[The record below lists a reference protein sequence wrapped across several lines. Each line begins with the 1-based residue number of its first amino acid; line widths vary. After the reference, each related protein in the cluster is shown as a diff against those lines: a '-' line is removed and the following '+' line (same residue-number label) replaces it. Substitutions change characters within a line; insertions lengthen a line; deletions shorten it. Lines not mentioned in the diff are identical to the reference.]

1 MIIRRSI
8 LEVCSAL
15 FAVAASASLAS
26 AADVVASASED
37 VVAPAPSLEAPLT
50 GLRAGDWLVRARVA
64 ALLPVDETST
74 VGLIGGR
81 IVTPEMV
88 IPDVLISYFLTDHIS
103 VEGQA
108 GVVRTRP
115 RIVDSAIGDLDI
127 GTIWSAAAAASVQYH
142 FLPEARFNPYV
153 GVGASYSHAFSIKP
167 GERVSDFDVKPQV
180 SLIVQAGADY
190 QISQNWFANAAA
202 KYMLVPETVY
212 EGGGATFTSDADMV
226 FVGAGIG
233 YRF

>member
-1 MIIRRSI
+1 MTIIRLIARA
-8 LEVCSAL
+8 CSTL
-15 FAVAASASLAS
+15 FVVAASVSLAF
-26 AADVVASASED
+26 AADVVEPASGDIPAPASA
-37 VVAPAPSLEAPLT
+37 AEAPLT

-81 IVTPEMV
+81 IVTPKMV
-88 IPDVLISYFLTDHIS
+88 LPDLLISYFLTDHIS
-103 VEGQA
+103 IEGQA

-115 RIVDSAIGDLDI
+115 RIVESAIGDLDI
-127 GTIWSAAAAASVQYH
+127 GTIWSAAAAASIQYH
-142 FLPEARFNPYV
+142 FLPEARLNPYV
-153 GVGASYSHAFSIKP
+153 GVGASYSHAISIEP

-180 SLIVQAGADY
+180 SLMVQAGADY
-190 QISQNWFANAAA
+190 QLSQNWFANAAA

-226 FVGAGIG
+226 FVGAGVG